1 MPLCFSPTY
10 REKYF
15 EFFKIDFP
23 KIPFTKDLKVFEK
36 MSTLGLELIDHHLL
50 KRGYAKKEMPVF
62 AVEGNDKVAAYF
74 YDEKKQRLYIN
85 KTQYFERFPQ
95 SVWEY
100 EIGGYQVID
109 KYLKSRKKL
118 CLTYEE
124 VEHIKKVSVSIAKT
138 IDLQKNIDELCMG
151 WI

>member
-1 MPLCFSPTY
+1 MFSPTY

-36 MSTLGLELIDHHLL
+36 MSTLGLELIEHHLL
-50 KRGYAKKEMPVF
+50 KYNYAKKEKPVF
-62 AVEGNDKVAAYF
+62 AVEDRNKVDGYF

-85 KTQYFERFPQ
+85 KTQYFEHFPQ
-95 SVWEY
+95 SVWKY

-118 CLTYEE
+118 CLTYAE
-124 VEHIKKVSVSIAKT
+124 VEHIKKVSVSLSKT
-138 IDLQKNIDELCMG
+138 IDLQKKIDKLCMS

>member
-1 MPLCFSPTY
+1 MFCQTY

-15 EFFKIDFP
+15 EFLKIDFP
-23 KIPFTKDLKVFEK
+23 KIPFTEDVKVFK
-36 MSTLGLELIDHHLL
+36 QLSALGLELIEHHLL
-50 KRGYAKKEMPVF
+50 KRNYAKSETPVF
-62 AVEGNDKVAAYF
+62 SVDGDNKVDGYF

-118 CLTYEE
+118 CLTYTE
-124 VEHIKKVSVSIAKT
+124 VEHVKKVSVSSSKT
-138 IDLQKNIDELCMG
+138 IDLQKKIDKLCMG
-151 WI
+151 WV